1 MAQIRIGIVG
11 VGKIVRDQH
20 LPVLAKSS
28 DFSLVAAASRN
39 ATVDG
44 IANFKSLDAL
54 LSEGPEVD
62 AVALCM
68 PPQVRFP
75 AALAALRA
83 GKHVLLEKP
92 PGASLGEVEILR
104 AQAEAAGVTLY
115 ASWHSRHAAAVEE
128 AAQRLRGR
136 RVNAVRIDWKED
148 VRRWHPGQAWIWE
161 PGGLGVFDPG
171 INALSILTRILPQP
185 LLLRSAKLVFPANRQ
200 APIAA
205 ELSLEDAA
213 GMTVEA
219 DFDWRQTG
227 PQTWD
232 ISLDTEMGTL
242 QLRDGG
248 SRLSLS
254 GVEGEA
260 GADREYAGVYA
271 RFARLIAEGRS
282 DADSRPLRLV
292 ADAFLLGAREVSEA
306 FED

>member
-1 MAQIRIGIVG
+1 MPQLRIGIVG
-11 VGKIVRDQH
+11 IGKIVRDQH
-20 LPVLAKSS
+20 LPVLAESA
-28 DFSLVAAASRN
+28 DFNLVAAASRN
-39 ATVDG
+39 ATVEG
-44 IANFKSLDAL
+44 IANFKSVDAL

-75 AALAALRA
+75 AALAAIKA

-104 AQAEAAGVTLY
+104 AHAEDAGVTLY

-128 AAQRLRGR
+128 TAQLLGGR
-136 RVNAVRIDWKED
+136 RVRAVRIDWKED

-185 LLLRSAKLVFPANRQ
+185 LLLRAARLVFPANRQ

-205 ELSLEDAA
+205 ELSLQDAA

-219 DFDWRQTG
+219 AFDWRQTG

-232 ISLDTEMGTL
+232 ISLETEMGL
-242 QLRDGG
+242 LRLRDGG
-248 SRLSLS
+248 SRLSLD
-254 GVEGEA
+254 GVDGEA
-260 GADREYAGVYA
+260 VADREYAGVYA
-271 RFARLIAEGRS
+271 RFAQLIAERRS

-292 ADAFLLGAREVSEA
+292 ADAFLLGARETSEA